1 MGHSSGA
8 LSEVNVPELLDRVG
22 GDSDLL
28 REITTIFLEEYPQL
42 LEDIR
47 SAVARCD
54 DHLLERSA
62 HSLKGSV
69 SNFGA
74 KSATAAAYSLEKL
87 GRQKASAN
95 AAAQLQTLEAELSS
109 LLPALQDLL
118 TRDLAATL
126 V

>member
-8 LSEVNVPELLDRVG
+8 LSEVNLPELLDRVG

-74 KSATAAAYSLEKL
+74 ESATAAAYSLEQL
-87 GRQKASAN
+87 GQQRRRQV
-95 AAAQLQTLEAELSS
+95 
-109 LLPALQDLL
+109 LPDSFRNSRRSCQHSC
-118 TRDLAATL
+118 RHSRQS
-126 V
+126 

>member
-8 LSEVNVPELLDRVG
+8 LSEVNLPELLDRVG

-74 KSATAAAYSLEKL
+74 ESATAAAYSLEQL
-87 GRQKASAN
+87 GRQKDAASA
-95 AAAQLQTLEAELSS
+95 AGQLQKLEAELSA
-109 LLPALQDLL
+109 LLPPLRAIL
-118 TRDLAATL
+118 TNI
-126 V
+126 